1 MDNLP
6 IVGGRL
12 CLIWFAPIYLLSIYL
27 PPICVKWENLFAQ
40 TSPTLAVKKAT
51 GCQNSSVITP
61 EKIGLGS
68 KGEKLGRDNPWKSL
82 RRQQWVRGKVKP

>member
-61 EKIGLGS
+61 GKDWAGL
-68 KGEKLGRDNPWKSL
+68 E
-82 RRQQWVRGKVKP
+82 RGKVGPR